1 MRNKTACI
9 LIIAVL
15 VLAAGEACRK
25 AETAD
30 SPPKA
35 ELRPSGDPLAG
46 EAKIVIPPGSP
57 LLDQIVVET
66 VRSAGV
72 SVNEVSAPG
81 RIEFDVSRVGR
92 IHLPVSGR
100 VERVLVRQGDA
111 VKAGQSVLTIDS
123 PEAEEAVSA
132 NRQAL
137 AAIMQARSTLA
148 RATADRDRTADL
160 FEHKAAAK
168 KEVLAAENDLALAQ
182 AATDQAEAAR
192 EQARRRLEILGL
204 GRGESGSQ
212 LTIAA
217 PLSGKVIELSV
228 TAGEY
233 RNDTSEPVMTVA
245 DLSTIWVT
253 SEIPETSIR
262 LIEVGERIQ
271 IELVAYPG
279 EVFEARVTR
288 IADTLDP
295 KTRTIQVRAE
305 LANPSGRLRPGMF
318 GRIRHMHPATSV
330 PVVPARA
337 VFHRGSD
344 ACVFVER
351 GPGSFERVRVSL
363 GTDGGGRIPVLAGIK
378 AGDRIVVGG
387 VMLLAGMETH

>member
-1 MRNKTACI
+1 MRSKITCI
-9 LIIAVL
+9 LIIAA
-15 VLAAGEACRK
+15 LALAGGEACRK
-25 AETAD
+25 AKTAETPSAPGSRPAD
-30 SPPKA
+30 NSA
-35 ELRPSGDPLAG
+35 AG
-46 EAKIVIPPGSP
+46 EARIVIPPGSP
-57 LLDQIVVET
+57 LLDQIVVEP
-66 VRSAGV
+66 VRSAGM

-100 VERVLVRQGDA
+100 IERVLVQMGDA
-111 VKAGQSVLTIDS
+111 VKAGQPVLTIDS
-123 PEAEEAVSA
+123 PDADEAVSA
-132 NRQAL
+132 HRQAL
-137 AAIMQARSTLA
+137 AAVMQARSTLA

-168 KEVLAAENDLALAQ
+168 KEVLATENDLALAQ
-182 AATDQAEAAR
+182 AAADQAEAAR
-192 EQARRRLEILGL
+192 EQTRRRLEILGL
-204 GRGESGSQ
+204 GAGESGSK

-217 PLSGKVIELSV
+217 PLSGKVIELYV

-245 DLSTIWVT
+245 DLSSVWVT
-253 SEIPETSIR
+253 SEIPEASIR
-262 LIEVGERIQ
+262 LIEVGERLQ

-305 LANPSGRLRPGMF
+305 LANPSGKLRPGMF
-318 GRIRHMHPATSV
+318 GRIRHMHPATPV

-337 VFHRGSD
+337 VFHRGAD
-344 ACVFVER
+344 TCLFVER
-351 GPGSFERVRVSL
+351 GRGSFERVRVSL
-363 GTDGGGRIPVLAGIK
+363 GVEDGGRIPVLAGIK
-378 AGDRIVVGG
+378 AGDRVVVGG
-387 VMLLAGMETH
+387 VMLLAGLEAR